1 MNEMKIFE
9 HEAFGQIRTTVIHD
23 EPWFVGKDVAEAL
36 GYSNTRDALSK
47 HVDNDDKN
55 TVAIHDGNARGNPNQ
70 TIINESGLYSLIL
83 CSKLPSAKQFKRW
96 VTSEVLPSIRKT
108 GGYLSGQEDM
118 NDDELIAKALDV
130 AHRRIAEKERQIKA
144 MKPKALFADAVATS
158 KHSILVGEMAK
169 ILKQN
174 GVEGMGQNRFF
185 IWLRENHYLI
195 EGKRSDRNMPT
206 QRSIE
211 LGLFEIKETV
221 ITHSD
226 GHVTVSKTPK
236 ITGKGQTYFVNK
248 FLGGAQ

>member
-36 GYSNTRDALSK
+36 GYTDTNQAIRK
-47 HVDNDDKN
+47 HVDDEDKLSRRF
-55 TVAIHDGNARGNPNQ
+55 DGSGQRREM
-70 TIINESGLYSLIL
+70 TIINESGLYSLVL
-83 CSKLPSAKQFKRW
+83 SSKLPTAKQFKRW
-96 VTSEVLPSIRKT
+96 VTSVVLPSIRKT

-118 NDDELIAKALDV
+118 SDDELIAKALDV
-130 AHRRIAEKERQIKA
+130 AHRRIAEKEKQIEA
-144 MKPKALFADAVATS
+144 MRPKAIFADAVATS

-211 LGLFEIKETV
+211 LGLFEIKETA